1 MSTVKSVCGL
11 LLAATIAVGGG
22 VAGGFTRLPPA
33 VVSGAV
39 MLLLVL
45 LACYPAVRRWGAGSR
60 NLTFKLWATG
70 SAVASITASAIMAAV
85 NRL

>member
-1 MSTVKSVCGL
+1 MSTVKAVCGL

-39 MLLLVL
+39 MLLVL

>member
-1 MSTVKSVCGL
+1 MCGL

-39 MLLLVL
+39 MLLVL

>member
-1 MSTVKSVCGL
+1 MSTVKAVCGL

-22 VAGGFTRLPPA
+22 VAGGLTRLPPA

-39 MLLLVL
+39 MLLVL

-70 SAVASITASAIMAAV
+70 SAVASITASAVMAAV

>member
-39 MLLLVL
+39 MLLVL

-70 SAVASITASAIMAAV
+70 SAVASITASAVMAAV